1 MEFWTEPQMASIHK
15 MLNPRSIA
23 IVGATPRMQYG
34 GRFLAAALKA
44 RDRIRVY
51 AVNPRYDEIMGVKSY
66 PSVTDLPEAPDVVGI
81 VVRYDQVMDVLRE
94 SHRKGAGSAI
104 VISAGFAERGVDDR
118 RDLQGE
124 LGEFARASGMRIS
137 GPNCLGLA
145 NVKDD
150 IWATSSSRGAEGL
163 TGPIGLV
170 CQSGATAFGPF
181 LVRAVENGIGFSYII
196 STGNE
201 ADLDFTDFARY
212 LLDDPDTRVI
222 AGFVEGFKRADKFLE
237 VAKLAAERGKPIVLI
252 KIGRSEL
259 GARAARSHTAALTGA
274 DARYDAVFA
283 QYGVI
288 RVQDYDELLEVAHLL
303 AHTPKPQVPGI
314 AVVSHSGGIS
324 SLTADMCGQ
333 AGLDL
338 PTLGRR
344 GARRHQRILKGFG
357 WAANPADVTGFANS
371 ESFPQIME
379 HMIADPRMGTLVVA
393 SAGSDAQATQVILQR
408 DRTDKGVVFL
418 WTGSRDAKSGLPTL
432 KNAKIPIF
440 YTPDKL
446 ARGLQTAS
454 PIIHGA
460 RIASPTALPRPRRA
474 RRRRIRP
481 SPRRSAWG
489 VRHSRSPRASFCWP
503 PGAWRVRARSG
514 QIPRRKPSRAAEQIG
529 FPVALKVD
537 SPDIL
542 HKTEAGVVR
551 LNLGDAAQ
559 VRTAYAEILANAKTH
574 APQARIAGVSVQEMV
589 RDGVEVIVGVS
600 CDPQL
605 GPVLLFGT
613 GGVMVEIYNDVALRR
628 CPITRAE
635 AHSMITAGQRRP
647 AAPGLSRPAPGGHRG
662 ARGYNGARV
671 APRHAHGRT
680 LGGVGHQSADGVAVR
695 SGREGGRRPRRV
707 SRHIAVYAE
716 QSDRRLGYWR
726 TLPISG
732 SSGMMRKTIVACEIA
747 GSVLPISCRRSSI
760 RTDGWSVTIGEI
772 MAKSVSGS
780 TAASPDGCS

>member
-1 MEFWTEPQMASIHK
+1 MAFWTAPQMASIAK

-44 RDRIRVY
+44 KDRVKVY

-66 PSVTDLPEAPDVVGI
+66 PSVTSLPEAPDVVGI
-81 VVRYDQVMDVLRE
+81 VVPYDQVLDVLEE

-104 VISAGFAERGVDDR
+104 VISAGFAERGTGDR

-150 IWATSSSRGAEGL
+150 IWATSSSRGADGL

-181 LVRAVENGIGFSYII
+181 LVRAVEQGIGFSYII

-274 DARYDAVFA
+274 DARYDAIFA

-303 AHTPKPQVPGI
+303 AHTPKPVAPGI
-314 AVVSHSGGIS
+314 AVVSHSGGVS

-338 PTLGRR
+338 PPLGEA
-344 GARRHQRILKGFG
+344 ARDGINAILKGFG

-371 ESFPQIME
+371 ESFPQIMA
-379 HMIADPRMGTLVVA
+379 HMINDPRMGTLVVA
-393 SAGSDAQATQVILQR
+393 SAGADAQAQQVIAQR

-418 WTGSRDAKSGLPTL
+418 WTGSRDAKPGLAQL
-432 KNAKIPIF
+432 KNARIPIF

-446 ARGLQTAS
+446 ASGLQSRLAYHTWRERRLADGFAAAA
-454 PIIHGA
+454 PHTPA
-460 RIASPTALPRPRRA
+460 QHAAIAQALGLGRPTLSESESKALLA
-474 RRRRIRP
+474 
-481 SPRRSAWG
+481 AWG
-489 VRHSRSPRASFCWP
+489 VAS
-503 PGAWRVRARSG
+503 AREHLVASAEEAV
-514 QIPRRKPSRAAEQIG
+514 AAAAQLG

-537 SPDIL
+537 SPDIP

-551 LNLGDAAQ
+551 LNVGDMAR
-559 VRTAYAEILANAKTH
+559 VRTAYAEIIAHAAAY
-574 APQARIAGVSVQEMV
+574 APQARRSVGSDGITPTVMAGLDPAIHEIPGTSPGMTTLEERPRISGVSVQEMV
-589 RDGVEVIVGVS
+589 EGGVEVIVGVS
-600 CDPQL
+600 SDPQL

-613 GGVMVEIYNDVALRR
+613 GGIMVEVYNDVALRR

-635 AHSMITAGQRRP
+635 ADAMIGEVKGARLLHGFRGRP
-647 AAPGLSRPAPGGHRG
+647 AADLA
-662 ARGYNGARV
+662 ALAD
-671 APRHAHGRT
+671 T
-680 LGGVGHQSADGVAVR
+680 LV
-695 SGREGGRRPRRV
+695 RV
-707 SRHIAVYAE
+707 SHLAMHLDGHLAE
-716 QSDRRLGYWR
+716 LDINPL
-726 TLPISG
+726 
-732 SSGMMRKTIVACEIA
+732 M
-747 GSVLPISCRRSSI
+747 VLPQGQGVKAADALVILRS
-760 RTDGWSVTIGEI
+760 
-772 MAKSVSGS
+772 
-780 TAASPDGCS
+780 P

>member
-44 RDRIRVY
+44 KDRVRVY

-81 VVRYDQVMDVLRE
+81 VVPYDQVLDVLQE

-145 NVKDD
+145 NVKHD
-150 IWATSSSRGAEGL
+150 IWATSSSRGADGL

-201 ADLDFTDFARY
+201 ADLDFSDFARY

-274 DARYDAVFA
+274 DARYDAIFA

-303 AHTPKPQVPGI
+303 AHTPKPGVPGI

-338 PTLGRR
+338 PTLGEA
-344 GARRHQRILKGFG
+344 ARDGINGILKGFG
-357 WAANPADVTGFANS
+357 SAANPADVTGFANS
-371 ESFPQIME
+371 ESFPQIMQ
-379 HMIADPRMGTLVVA
+379 HMVDDPRMGTLVVA
-393 SAGSDAQATQVILQR
+393 SAGADAQAQQVISQR

-418 WTGSRDAKSGLPTL
+418 WTGSRDAKAGLAQL
-432 KNAKIPIF
+432 KS
-440 YTPDKL
+440 
-446 ARGLQTAS
+446 ARILSSTRRTRWPEACGAAS
-454 PIIHGA
+454 RIIHGA
-460 RIASPTALPRPRRA
+460 SAAWPMALPRPRRA
-474 RRRRIRP
+474 RRRRMRP
-481 SPRRSAWG
+481 SPRRLAWG
-489 VRHSRSPRASFCWP
+489 VRHSRSPRASSCWR
-503 PGAWRVRARSG
+503 PGAWGVRVSTWWVCRGCGRG
-514 QIPRRKPSRAAEQIG
+514 
-529 FPVALKVD
+529 
-537 SPDIL
+537 
-542 HKTEAGVVR
+542 
-551 LNLGDAAQ
+551 
-559 VRTAYAEILANAKTH
+559 
-574 APQARIAGVSVQEMV
+574 
-589 RDGVEVIVGVS
+589 
-600 CDPQL
+600 
-605 GPVLLFGT
+605 
-613 GGVMVEIYNDVALRR
+613 
-628 CPITRAE
+628 
-635 AHSMITAGQRRP
+635 
-647 AAPGLSRPAPGGHRG
+647 RG
-662 ARGYNGARV
+662 AARV
-671 APRHAHGRT
+671 SGGSQGQFAGYFAQDRGRGGSAEPRAMRHRCERPT
-680 LGGVGHQSADGVAVR
+680 RR
-695 SGREGGRRPRRV
+695 SWPVPRPM
-707 SRHIAVYAE
+707 RH
-716 QSDRRLGYWR
+716 RLGSPVCR
-726 TLPISG
+726 
-732 SSGMMRKTIVACEIA
+732 
-747 GSVLPISCRRSSI
+747 CRR
-760 RTDGWSVTIGEI
+760 WSE
-772 MAKSVSGS
+772 
-780 TAASPDGCS
+780 TASKLSLACLATRNWARCSCSAVAA

>member
-15 MLNPRSIA
+15 MLNPCSIA

-44 RDRIRVY
+44 KDRIRVY

-66 PSVTDLPEAPDVVGI
+66 PSVTNLPEAPDVVGI
-81 VVRYDQVMDVLRE
+81 VVPWDQVLDVLQE

-118 RDLQGE
+118 RNLQRK
-124 LGEFARASGMRIS
+124 LGAFASTSGMRIS

-145 NVKDD
+145 NVKHD
-150 IWATSSSRGAEGL
+150 IWATASSRGSDGL

-222 AGFVEGFKRADKFLE
+222 AGFVEGFKEADKFLE

-259 GARAARSHTAALTGA
+259 GAQAARSHTAALTGA
-274 DARYDAVFA
+274 DSRYDAIFA

-288 RVQDYDELLEVAHLL
+288 RVQDYDELLETAHLL
-303 AHTPKPQVPGI
+303 AHTPKPGVPGI

-338 PTLGRR
+338 PQLGDE
-344 GARRHQRILKGFG
+344 ARDGINGILKGFG

-379 HMIADPRMGTLVVA
+379 HMIIDPRMGTLVVA
-393 SAGSDAQATQVILQR
+393 SAGADTQAQQVISQR

-418 WTGSRDAKSGLPTL
+418 WTGSRDTKAGLAQLKS
-432 KNAKIPIF
+432 ARIPIF

-446 ARGLQTAS
+446 ARGLQSRLAYHNWRERRLADGFATAPS
-454 PIIHGA
+454 RTAHQDEAIA
-460 RIASPTALPRPRRA
+460 RALGLGRPTLSESESKQLLA
-474 RRRRIRP
+474 
-481 SPRRSAWG
+481 AWG
-489 VRHSRSPRASFCWP
+489 VESAREHRANSVE
-503 PGAWRVRARSG
+503 AAAE
-514 QIPRRKPSRAAEQIG
+514 AAEQLG
-529 FPVALKVD
+529 FPVVLKVD

-559 VRTAYAEILANAKTH
+559 VRAAYAEILANAKAYLSALPLGGG
-574 APQARIAGVSVQEMV
+574 APGRPPARAGVPGVGGGDRAGGNPSTPSPLMGEGRGGGEFPAQSSNGQTRITGVSVQEMV
-589 RDGVEVIVGVS
+589 GEGVEVIVGVS

-605 GPVLLFGT
+605 GPVLLFGS
-613 GGVMVEIYNDVALRR
+613 GGVMVEVYNDVALRR
-628 CPITRAE
+628 CPITRSEALAMIAE
-635 AHSMITAGQRRP
+635 VKGARLLQGFRGRP
-647 AAPGLSRPAPGGHRG
+647 AADLA
-662 ARGYNGARV
+662 ALAD
-671 APRHAHGRT
+671 T
-680 LGGVGHQSADGVAVR
+680 LV
-695 SGREGGRRPRRV
+695 RV
-707 SRHIAVYAE
+707 SHLAIHLE
-716 QSDRRLGYWR
+716 GHLTELDINPL
-726 TLPISG
+726 
-732 SSGMMRKTIVACEIA
+732 M
-747 GSVLPISCRRSSI
+747 VLPSGQGVKALDALVVFRS
-760 RTDGWSVTIGEI
+760 T
-772 MAKSVSGS
+772 
-780 TAASPDGCS
+780 

>member
-1 MEFWTEPQMASIHK
+1 
-15 MLNPRSIA
+15 ML
-23 IVGATPRMQYG
+23 
-34 GRFLAAALKA
+34 
-44 RDRIRVY
+44 
-51 AVNPRYDEIMGVKSY
+51 
-66 PSVTDLPEAPDVVGI
+66 
-81 VVRYDQVMDVLRE
+81 DVLQE

-150 IWATSSSRGAEGL
+150 IWATASSRGAEGL

-274 DARYDAVFA
+274 DARYDAIFA

-303 AHTPKPQVPGI
+303 AHTPKPGVPGI

-338 PTLGRR
+338 PPLGEA
-344 GARRHQRILKGFG
+344 ARDGINGILKGFG

-379 HMIADPRMGTLVVA
+379 HMINDPRMGTLVVA
-393 SAGSDAQATQVILQR
+393 SAGADAQAQQVISQR

-418 WTGSRDAKSGLPTL
+418 WTGSRDAKAGLAQL
-432 KNAKIPIF
+432 KNARIPIF

-446 ARGLQTAS
+446 ARGLQSRLAYHTWRERRLADGFATA
-454 PIIHGA
+454 PPRTA
-460 RIASPTALPRPRRA
+460 PQDEAIAQALGLGRPTLSESESKQLLA
-474 RRRRIRP
+474 
-481 SPRRSAWG
+481 AWG
-489 VRHSRSPRASFCWP
+489 VASAREHRANS
-503 PGAWRVRARSG
+503 AEAAVE
-514 QIPRRKPSRAAEQIG
+514 AAEQLG
-529 FPVALKVD
+529 FPVALKV
-537 SPDIL
+537 
-542 HKTEAGVVR
+542 EFAGYSAQDRGRGRSAEPRRCGTSANGLRRDPGQCQGLCATGSDHRRVGAGDGRRRRRSHHRRVLRPAIGPGAAVR
-551 LNLGDAAQ
+551 Q
-559 VRTAYAEILANAKTH
+559 R
-574 APQARIAGVSVQEMV
+574 R
-589 RDGVEVIVGVS
+589 RDGRGLQRCGPEALP
-600 CDPQL
+600 DHAL
-605 GPVLLFGT
+605 GST
-613 GGVMVEIYNDVALRR
+613 GDDRR
-628 CPITRAE
+628 
-635 AHSMITAGQRRP
+635 GQRSP
-647 AAPGLSRPAPGGHRG
+647 VAPGLSRPAGGGPRG
-662 ARGYNGARV
+662 ARGYPGARV
-671 APRHAHGRT
+671 APRHAPRRT
-680 LGGVGHQSADGVAVR
+680 LGGAGHQSADGAAVR

-707 SRHIAVYAE
+707 SRHIGVKILRWYRRRGQLATLSGHSAMGKIAINSLLNGSQRCRCCCDAASASASSAE
-716 QSDRRLGYWR
+716 KSKMDG
-726 TLPISG
+726 P
-732 SSGMMRKTIVACEIA
+732 MRKPCLSA
-747 GSVLPISCRRSSI
+747 
-760 RTDGWSVTIGEI
+760 D
-772 MAKSVSGS
+772 
-780 TAASPDGCS
+780 

>member
-1 MEFWTEPQMASIHK
+1 MEYWTEPQMASIHK

-34 GRFLAAALKA
+34 GRFLAAALKSK
-44 RDRIRVY
+44 DRVRVY
-51 AVNPRYDEIMGVKSY
+51 AVNPRYDEIMGEKSY

-81 VVRYDQVMDVLRE
+81 VVPYDQVLDVLQE

-145 NVKDD
+145 NVKHD
-150 IWATSSSRGAEGL
+150 IWATSSSRGSDGL
-163 TGPIGLV
+163 SGPIGLV

-212 LLDDPDTRVI
+212 LVDDPDTRVI

-259 GARAARSHTAALTGA
+259 GARAAQSHTAALTGE
-274 DARYDAVFA
+274 DARYDAIFA

-303 AHTPKPQVPGI
+303 AHTPKPGAPGI
-314 AVVSHSGGIS
+314 AVISHSGGIS

-338 PTLGRR
+338 PTLGEA
-344 GARRHQRILKGFG
+344 ARDGINGILKGFG

-371 ESFPQIME
+371 ESFPAIME
-379 HMIADPRMGTLVVA
+379 HMVDDPRMGTLVVA
-393 SAGSDAQATQVILQR
+393 SAGADAQAQQVINQR
-408 DRTDKGVVFL
+408 DRTDKGLAFL
-418 WTGSRDAKSGLPTL
+418 WTGSRDAKAGLAML
-432 KNAKIPIF
+432 KSARIPVF
-440 YTPDKL
+440 YTPDTL
-446 ARGLQTAS
+446 ARGLRSRLAYHSWRERRLADGFASAPARTA
-454 PIIHGA
+454 A
-460 RIASPTALPRPRRA
+460 QDEAIAQAVGLGRKTLSEAESKRLLA
-474 RRRRIRP
+474 
-481 SPRRSAWG
+481 AWG
-489 VRHSRSPRASFCWP
+489 VGSARERLVRSVEA
-503 PGAWRVRARSG
+503 AVE
-514 QIPRRKPSRAAEQIG
+514 AAEQLG
-529 FPVALKVD
+529 YPVALKVD

-551 LNLGDAAQ
+551 LGLGDAAQ
-559 VRTAYAEILANAKTH
+559 ARAAYAEIFSNARAH
-574 APQARIAGVSVQEMV
+574 APQARINGVSVQEMV

-600 CDPQL
+600 RDPQL
-605 GPVLLFGT
+605 GPVLLFGS
-613 GGVMVEIYNDVALRR
+613 GGVMVEVYGDVALRR
-628 CPITRAE
+628 CPVTRVE
-635 AHSMITAGQRRP
+635 AREMFGEVKGARLLRGFRGRP
-647 AAPGLSRPAPGGHRG
+647 AADVAALEDTLVRVSQFAVHMEGHLAELDINPLMVLPAGQGVKAVDALVVLRG
-662 ARGYNGARV
+662 A
-671 APRHAHGRT
+671 
-680 LGGVGHQSADGVAVR
+680 
-695 SGREGGRRPRRV
+695 
-707 SRHIAVYAE
+707 
-716 QSDRRLGYWR
+716 
-726 TLPISG
+726 
-732 SSGMMRKTIVACEIA
+732 
-747 GSVLPISCRRSSI
+747 
-760 RTDGWSVTIGEI
+760 
-772 MAKSVSGS
+772 
-780 TAASPDGCS
+780 

>member
-1 MEFWTEPQMASIHK
+1 MAFWTEPQMASIHK

-44 RDRIRVY
+44 KDRVRVY

-66 PSVTDLPEAPDVVGI
+66 PSVTSLPEAPDLVGI
-81 VVRYDQVMDVLRE
+81 VVPYDQVLDVLEE
-94 SHRKGAGSAI
+94 SHRRGTGSAI

-118 RDLQGE
+118 RDLQRE
-124 LGEFARASGMRIS
+124 LGAFASTSGMRIS

-150 IWATSSSRGAEGL
+150 IWATASSRGAEGL

-274 DARYDAVFA
+274 DARYDAIFA

-288 RVQDYDELLEVAHLL
+288 RVQDYDELLETAHLL
-303 AHTPKPQVPGI
+303 AHTPKPGAPGL
-314 AVVSHSGGIS
+314 AVVSHSGGVS

-338 PTLGRR
+338 PPLGDE
-344 GARRHQRILKGFG
+344 ARDGINGILKGFG

-371 ESFPQIME
+371 QSFPQIME
-379 HMIADPRMGTLVVA
+379 HMIDDPRMGTLVVA
-393 SAGSDAQATQVILQR
+393 SAGADAQAQQVISQR

-418 WTGSRDAKSGLPTL
+418 WTGSRDAESGLAQL
-432 KNAKIPIF
+432 KNARIPIF

-446 ARGLQTAS
+446 ARGLRSRLAYHTWRERRLADGFATAPPRTAAQDAS
-454 PIIHGA
+454 HRPGSWPGA
-460 RIASPTALPRPRRA
+460 SDTL
-474 RRRRIRP
+474 
-481 SPRRSAWG
+481 G
-489 VRHSRSPRASFCWP
+489 VRE
-503 PGAWRVRARSG
+503 
-514 QIPRRKPSRAAEQIG
+514 QAA
-529 FPVALKVD
+529 
-537 SPDIL
+537 
-542 HKTEAGVVR
+542 
-551 LNLGDAAQ
+551 
-559 VRTAYAEILANAKTH
+559 
-574 APQARIAGVSVQEMV
+574 
-589 RDGVEVIVGVS
+589 
-600 CDPQL
+600 
-605 GPVLLFGT
+605 
-613 GGVMVEIYNDVALRR
+613 
-628 CPITRAE
+628 
-635 AHSMITAGQRRP
+635 
-647 AAPGLSRPAPGGHRG
+647 
-662 ARGYNGARV
+662 
-671 APRHAHGRT
+671 
-680 LGGVGHQSADGVAVR
+680 
-695 SGREGGRRPRRV
+695 
-707 SRHIAVYAE
+707 
-716 QSDRRLGYWR
+716 
-726 TLPISG
+726 
-732 SSGMMRKTIVACEIA
+732 A
-747 GSVLPISCRRSSI
+747 GSLGR
-760 RTDGWSVTIGEI
+760 GER
-772 MAKSVSGS
+772 A
-780 TAASPDGCS
+780 